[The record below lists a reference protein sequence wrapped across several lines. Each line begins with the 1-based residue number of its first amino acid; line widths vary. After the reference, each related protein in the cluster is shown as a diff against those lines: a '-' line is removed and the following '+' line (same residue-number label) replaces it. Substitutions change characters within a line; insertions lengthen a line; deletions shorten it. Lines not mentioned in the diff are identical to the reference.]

1 MKAMATRCDLGLYA
15 IDYRRN
21 YGSFVVS
28 TILQSL
34 EVHPGKQPS
43 RITRRVTPPAQRQHY
58 VLRAVQFHSD
68 ADSHFVST
76 LNNQVS
82 IKPRGF
88 TDAVNAIRGGA
99 AIQGCFSYETPDYM
113 TFEGLERRASSLRGL
128 SPAPR
133 PPGSAALH
141 DASRR
146 LLTRSPPLPTP
157 LQPARPTPAAQ
168 RAPMA
173 DAVALDVEKGEAVKL
188 GSDGKPKT
196 EFAKR
201 NPVRRAA
208 LGAAPGRL
216 PLAHGGRALRGLATG
231 GVAHSHPRT

>member
-146 LLTRSPPLPTP
+146 LLTRSPPLPRATLFP
-157 LQPARPTPAAQ
+157 SFARSLLFA
-168 RAPMA
+168 
-173 DAVALDVEKGEAVKL
+173 DVETSMSHVERAGERIEWT
-188 GSDGKPKT
+188 GD
-196 EFAKR
+196 R
-201 NPVRRAA
+201 
-208 LGAAPGRL
+208 
-216 PLAHGGRALRGLATG
+216 ATG
-231 GVAHSHPRT
+231 RGRRSREREARF